1 MHRHLM
7 NLLPVLLSGAP
18 VLFVLGMLVLA
29 LTTTLP
35 HLAHSRDARPRR
47 SP

>member
-18 VLFVLGMLVLA
+18 ILFVLGMLVLA
-29 LTTTLP
+29 LTTPLP
-35 HLAHSRDARPRR
+35 HLAHWRDARARK

>member
-1 MHRHLM
+1 MHRYLM
-7 NLLPVLLSGAP
+7 NLLPVLLSVAP
-18 VLFVLGMLVLA
+18 VLFAVGMLVLA

-35 HLAHSRDARPRR
+35 HLALSRNACPRR